1 MDAGDRS
8 LLEVGRIVKAHGI
21 RGEVAVRLTAD
32 IPERV
37 TPGSVFQTTRGPLT
51 VERSKPFQQGYIVAF
66 AGIADRNEA
75 ELLRGLILKAEPLDL
90 DDDDD
95 VIWIDDLFNALVVS
109 TDGVERGRVVEVEEN
124 PASDLLVLDSG
135 ILIPLTF
142 VVEVEPNERIVV
154 EAPEGLFE

>member
-37 TPGSVFQTTRGPLT
+37 TPGSVFHTTRGPLT
-51 VERSKPFQQGYIVAF
+51 VERSKPFQQGYIIAF

-90 DDDDD
+90 DDDD

>member
-51 VERSKPFQQGYIVAF
+51 VERSKPFQQGYIIAF

-75 ELLRGLILKAEPLDL
+75 ELLRGLLLKAEPLDL
-90 DDDDD
+90 DDDD

-124 PASDLLVLDSG
+124 PVLDSG
-135 ILIPLTF
+135 VLIPLTF

>member
-51 VERSKPFQQGYIVAF
+51 VERSKPFQQGYIIAF

-75 ELLRGLILKAEPLDL
+75 ELLRGLLLKAEPLDL
-90 DDDDD
+90 DDDD

-109 TDGVERGRVVEVEEN
+109 TDGVERGRVMEVEGN

-154 EAPEGLFE
+154 EVPEGLFE

>member
-51 VERSKPFQQGYIVAF
+51 VERSKPFQQGYIIAF
-66 AGIADRNEA
+66 AGIIDRNEA
-75 ELLRGLILKAEPLDL
+75 ELLRGLTLKAEPLDL
-90 DDDDD
+90 DDDD

-109 TDGVERGRVVEVEEN
+109 TDGIERGRVTEVEEN

-135 ILIPLTF
+135 VLIPLTF
-142 VVEVEPNERIVV
+142 VVEVEPNVRIVV
-154 EAPEGLFE
+154 DAPEGLFE

>member
-51 VERSKPFQQGYIVAF
+51 VERSKPFQQGYIIAF

-90 DDDDD
+90 DDDD
-95 VIWIDDLFNALVVS
+95 VIWIDDLFNALVVT

-154 EAPEGLFE
+154 DVPEGLFE

>member
-37 TPGSVFQTTRGPLT
+37 TPGSIFQTTRGPLT
-51 VERSKPFQQGYIVAF
+51 VERSKPFQQGYIIGF

-90 DDDDD
+90 DDDD
-95 VIWIDDLFNALVVS
+95 VIWIDDLFNALVVT

-124 PASDLLVLDSG
+124 PASDLLVLDNG
-135 ILIPLTF
+135 VLIPLTF

>member
-51 VERSKPFQQGYIVAF
+51 VERSKPFQQGYIIAF

-75 ELLRGLILKAEPLDL
+75 ELLRGLLLKAEPLDL
-90 DDDDD
+90 DDDD
-95 VIWIDDLFNALVVS
+95 VIWIGDLFNALVVS

-154 EAPEGLFE
+154 EVPEGLFE

>member
-21 RGEVAVRLTAD
+21 RGEVAVRLMAD

-37 TPGSVFQTTRGPLT
+37 IPGSVFQTTRGPLT
-51 VERSKPFQQGYIVAF
+51 VEHSKPFQQGYIIAF
-66 AGIADRNEA
+66 AGITDRNEA
-75 ELLRGLILKAEPLDL
+75 ELLRGLLLKAEPLDL
-90 DDDDD
+90 DDD

-109 TDGVERGRVVEVEEN
+109 TDGVERGRVVEVEAN

-154 EAPEGLFE
+154 EVPEGLFE

>member
-51 VERSKPFQQGYIVAF
+51 VERSKPFQQGYIIAF
-66 AGIADRNEA
+66 AGVTDRNEA
-75 ELLRGLILKAEPLDL
+75 ELLRGLILKGEPLDL
-90 DDDDD
+90 DDDD

-135 ILIPLTF
+135 VLIPLTF

-154 EAPEGLFE
+154 DAPEGLFE

>member
-51 VERSKPFQQGYIVAF
+51 IERSKPFQQGYIIAF

-75 ELLRGLILKAEPLDL
+75 ELLRGLLLKAEPLDL
-90 DDDDD
+90 DDDD
-95 VIWIDDLFNALVVS
+95 VIWIDDLFNAVVVS
-109 TDGVERGRVVEVEEN
+109 TDGIERGRVIEVEEN

-135 ILIPLTF
+135 ALIPLTF

>member
-51 VERSKPFQQGYIVAF
+51 VERSKPFQQGYIIAF

-75 ELLRGLILKAEPLDL
+75 ELLRGLLLKAEPLDL
-90 DDDDD
+90 DDDD

-135 ILIPLTF
+135 VLIPLTF

>member
-21 RGEVAVRLTAD
+21 RGEVAVRLMAD

-37 TPGSVFQTTRGPLT
+37 IPGSVFQTTRGPLT
-51 VERSKPFQQGYIVAF
+51 VEHSKPFQQGYIIAF

-75 ELLRGLILKAEPLDL
+75 ELLRGLLLKAEPLDL
-90 DDDDD
+90 DDDD
-95 VIWIDDLFNALVVS
+95 VIWIVDLFNALVVS
-109 TDGVERGRVVEVEEN
+109 TDGVERGRVVEVEAN

-154 EAPEGLFE
+154 EVPEGLFE

>member
-51 VERSKPFQQGYIVAF
+51 VERSKPFQQGYIIAF

-90 DDDDD
+90 DDDD

>member
-37 TPGSVFQTTRGPLT
+37 TPGSVFVTTRGPLT
-51 VERSKPFQQGYIVAF
+51 VERSKPFQQGYIIAF
-66 AGIADRNEA
+66 VGVTDRNEA
-75 ELLRGLILKAEPLDL
+75 ELLRGLTLKGEPLDL
-90 DDDDD
+90 DDDD

-109 TDGVERGRVVEVEEN
+109 SDGVERGRVVEVEEN

-135 ILIPLTF
+135 VLIPLTF
-142 VVEVEPNERIVV
+142 VVEIEPNERIVV
-154 EAPEGLFE
+154 EVPEGLFE

>member
-51 VERSKPFQQGYIVAF
+51 VERSKPFQQGYIIAF

-75 ELLRGLILKAEPLDL
+75 ELLRGLLLKADPLDL
-90 DDDDD
+90 DDDD

-124 PASDLLVLDSG
+124 PAADLLVLDSG
-135 ILIPLTF
+135 VLIPLTF

-154 EAPEGLFE
+154 EVPEGLFE

>member
-51 VERSKPFQQGYIVAF
+51 VERSKPFQQGYIIAF

-75 ELLRGLILKAEPLDL
+75 ELLRGLLLKAEPLDL
-90 DDDDD
+90 DDDD

-124 PASDLLVLDSG
+124 PAADLLVLDSG
-135 ILIPLTF
+135 VLIPLTF

-154 EAPEGLFE
+154 EVPEGLFE

>member
-1 MDAGDRS
+1 MNAGDRS

-51 VERSKPFQQGYIVAF
+51 VERSKPFQQGYIIAF
-66 AGIADRNEA
+66 AGVTDRNEA
-75 ELLRGLILKAEPLDL
+75 ELLRGLILKGEPLDL
-90 DDDDD
+90 DDDD

-135 ILIPLTF
+135 VLIPLTF

-154 EAPEGLFE
+154 DAPEGLFE

>member
-51 VERSKPFQQGYIVAF
+51 VERSKPFQQGYIIAF
-66 AGIADRNEA
+66 TGIADRNEA
-75 ELLRGLILKAEPLDL
+75 ELLRGLRLKAEPLDL
-90 DDDDD
+90 DDDD

-142 VVEVEPNERIVV
+142 VVEVKPNERIVV
-154 EAPEGLFE
+154 EVPEGLFE

>member
-51 VERSKPFQQGYIVAF
+51 VERSKPFQQGYIIAF

-75 ELLRGLILKAEPLDL
+75 ELLRGLLLKAEPLDL
-90 DDDDD
+90 NDDD
-95 VIWIDDLFNALVVS
+95 VIWIGDLFNALVVS

-154 EAPEGLFE
+154 EVPEGLFE

>member
-37 TPGSVFQTTRGPLT
+37 VPGSVFQTTRGPLT
-51 VERSKPFQQGYIVAF
+51 VERSKPFQQGYIIAF
-66 AGIADRNEA
+66 AGVHDRNEA
-75 ELLRGLILKAEPLDL
+75 ELLRGLILKGEPLDL
-90 DDDDD
+90 DDDD

-109 TDGVERGRVVEVEEN
+109 TDGIERGRVVEVEEN

-135 ILIPLTF
+135 VLIPLTF
-142 VVEVEPNERIVV
+142 VVEVAPNERIVV
-154 EAPEGLFE
+154 DAPEGLFE

>member
-51 VERSKPFQQGYIVAF
+51 VERSKPFQQGYIIAF

-75 ELLRGLILKAEPLDL
+75 ELLRGLVLKGEPLDL
-90 DDDDD
+90 DDDD

-154 EAPEGLFE
+154 EVPEGLFE

>member
-51 VERSKPFQQGYIVAF
+51 VERSKPFQQGYIIAF

-75 ELLRGLILKAEPLDL
+75 ELLRGLLLKAEPLDL
-90 DDDDD
+90 DD
-95 VIWIDDLFNALVVS
+95 VIWIGDLFNALVVS

-154 EAPEGLFE
+154 EVPEGLFE